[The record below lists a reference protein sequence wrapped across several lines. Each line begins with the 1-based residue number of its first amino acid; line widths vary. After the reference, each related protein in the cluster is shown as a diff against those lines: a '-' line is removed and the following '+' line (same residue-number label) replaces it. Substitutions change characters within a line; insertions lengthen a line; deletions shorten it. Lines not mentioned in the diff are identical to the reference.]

1 MRYKPVEAILIKETF
16 STRTFQISVESW
28 KFKKDIGRMMLA
40 FQSHLLIWKF
50 STLFNSTSKFP

>member
-28 KFKKDIGRMMLA
+28 RGSLKKILEE
-40 FQSHLLIWKF
+40 
-50 STLFNSTSKFP
+50 